1 MTTTT
6 IKRGDIFWVDL
17 SGARGAETDTKIRPA
32 LIVQNNIGNQYSPTT
47 IVAPV
52 TSIKAHSKVYPFEVR
67 VTPQESGLQ
76 TTSKIL
82 LNQIR
87 TVGKTRLTTRV
98 GQLSPTKMLEVEKA
112 IKISLAL

>member
-6 IKRGDIFWVDL
+6 IRRGEIYWVDL
-17 SGARGAETDTKIRPA
+17 SGARGAETNTKVRPA
-32 LIVQNNIGNQYSPTT
+32 LIIQNDVGNQNSPTT

-52 TSIKAHSKVYPFEVR
+52 TSIKPQSKVYPFEVR

-76 TTSKIL
+76 STSKIL

-87 TVGKTRLTTRV
+87 TVDKTRLTTKI
-98 GQLSPTKMLEVEKA
+98 GQLSATKMLEVERA
-112 IKISLAL
+112 IKISLGL